1 MFYGEI
7 RMKHWLLICTILFL
21 SNPAHAKLHKEAIEY
36 KDGEVALKGY
46 LFWEDAYEGK
56 RPGIMVMHEWWGLND
71 YAKLRA
77 EMLAEQGYVAFA
89 ADMYGDG
96 RVTRHAKD
104 AKGWKEQ
111 ITSNIDAWQRRAL
124 LGLEQLKQSQKVDS
138 NKMAA
143 IGYCFGGAT
152 VMQMAY
158 AGADLRGVASFHGS
172 LPPAT
177 AEQAAKVRG
186 QVLIGHG
193 DADAFVPDERI
204 RKFTKALSDAGVTWE
219 MNIYGGAKHSFTNP
233 YSDGYGMDGLAYH
246 EIADRNAWMRL
257 LRFLDDLLG
266 ETTDI

>member
-1 MFYGEI
+1 
-7 RMKHWLLICTILFL
+7 MKHWLVICAILFL
-21 SNPAHAKLHKEAIEY
+21 SNPALAKLHKEAINY

-46 LFWEDAYEGK
+46 LIWEDSYEGK

-104 AKGWKEQ
+104 AKAWKEQ
-111 ITSNIDAWQRRAL
+111 ITSNIDAWQRRAM
-124 LGLEQLKQSQKVDS
+124 LGLEQLKQVPKVDS
-138 NKMAA
+138 NKIAA

-177 AEQAAKVRG
+177 AEQAAKVKG

-193 DADAFVPDERI
+193 DADAFVPEERI

-219 MNIYGGAKHSFTNP
+219 MNTYGGAKHSFTNP
-233 YSDGYGMDGLAYH
+233 YSDGYGIDGLAYH

-257 LRFLDDLLG
+257 LRFLDELLG